1 MSNFIFDENKIPEIK
16 MSRSILN
23 SFDDHYVLYDIDGFE
38 FLDSSDEEDLENLEK
53 KIYALIS
60 WYNRIKTR
68 RQA

>member
-38 FLDSSDEEDLENLEK
+38 FLDSSDEEGLENLEK

-60 WYNRIKTR
+60 WYNKIKKR
-68 RQA
+68 RQS

>member
-23 SFDDHYVLYDIDGFE
+23 SFDDHYVLYDINGFE

-68 RQA
+68 RQL